1 MSRITNFIIEKKYY
15 LTLIFLFSFFI
26 NFYSG
31 FKGIFPLDSFLI
43 FNSGNNLING
53 YHPFKDYWSI
63 TGPLLDYI
71 QYIFFFLFGTSWKS
85 YVAHAAIVNS
95 LVSIL
100 IFFFFN
106 EIGLNKNHSLIYA
119 LSLSLLAYT
128 SVGTPFMDHHATI
141 FSLISL
147 MFFILGLKKNDYYAW
162 FFFPFLLGLS
172 FLSKQIPSAYFT
184 ILYLIILFFYF
195 FLNKKKF
202 KKIIT
207 FICGGSALFLSITL
221 SIIFINKIPI
231 SNIFTQYFLYPISI
245 GNLRFSN
252 INFDIQNVVFQF
264 KFIYFSLIP
273 IIVSIYFSL
282 KTKKINTKL
291 KTDILIL
298 CTTVLSAFV
307 FIYSQILSK
316 NQILIFFLIPFYLG
330 ISHYYLELYAK
341 KKYFI
346 FFVFFL
352 LIISSIKFHLRFNVE
367 KKFMDLANVNLD
379 ISEDA
384 VYLDNRLS
392 KLKWI
397 TPEYSKSPK
406 SELILLNQAKDEIIK
421 NKNNTIIIT
430 DYQILPWLT
439 NLKTVS
445 PNKWYD
451 GLSVPNSKNRFFEN
465 YKLFFNQKLEEQ
477 KINFIYVVGKN
488 KLKYI
493 EKFLKSEC
501 TKKNTINNLILEID
515 ISNCY

>member
-1 MSRITNFIIEKKYY
+1 MNKVANFITVNKYY

-43 FNSGNNLING
+43 FNSGNNVING

-85 YVAHAAIVNS
+85 YVAHASMVNS

-100 IFFFFN
+100 IFFFFY
-106 EIGLNKNHSLIYA
+106 EIGLNKNYSFIYA
-119 LSLSLLAYT
+119 LSTSLLAYT

-141 FSLISL
+141 LSLISL
-147 MFFILGLKKNDYYAW
+147 MFFILALKKNNYYAW

-172 FLSKQIPSAYFT
+172 FLSKQIPSVYFT
-184 ILYLIILFFYF
+184 ILYFIILFFYF
-195 FLNKKKF
+195 FLNKEKF
-202 KKIIT
+202 RKVIT
-207 FICGGSALFLSITL
+207 YIFGGFALFFSITL

-231 SNIFTQYFLYPISI
+231 SNILTQYFLYPINI

-252 INFDIQNVVFQF
+252 INFDIQNVIFQF

-273 IIVSIYFSL
+273 IIVCLYFLL
-282 KTKKINTKL
+282 KAKKINSKL
-291 KTDILIL
+291 KTDVLIL

-330 ISHYYLELYAK
+330 ISHYYLELYVK
-341 KKYFI
+341 KKYLI

-352 LIISSIKFHLRFNVE
+352 LIISSIKFHVRFNVE
-367 KKFMDLANVNLD
+367 KKFMDLSNVNLD
-379 ISEDA
+379 IFEDA
-384 VYLDNRLS
+384 VYLDKRLS

-406 SELILLNQAKDEIIK
+406 SELILLNQTKKEILK
-421 NKNNTIIIT
+421 NKKNTIIIT

-439 NLKTVS
+439 DLKTVS

-451 GLSVPNSKNRFFEN
+451 DLSVPNSNNKFFKN
-465 YKLFFNQKLEEQ
+465 YKSFFNQKIEEQ
-477 KINFIYVVGKN
+477 KINFIYVVGNN
-488 KLKYI
+488 KLEYL
-493 EKFLKSEC
+493 EKILKSEC
-501 TKKNTINNLILEID
+501 TKKYRINNLTLKID
-515 ISNCY
+515 ISNCN